1 MSNHEYYTGH
11 WDEILN
17 LLGSDAAAGLT
28 QAEVV
33 KRQQIYSNE
42 LQTVKKAG
50 PLSIFIKQF
59 TDTMVLVL
67 LAATTI
73 SGLIGN
79 MADALTI
86 MAIVII
92 NAILGFAQE
101 FRAERSLDA
110 LKKLAAPNALV
121 LREGKKSN
129 VPASQ
134 LVPGDIVFLEAGD
147 KIPADARLLESIAL
161 EMKSRKLLEQARQS
175 TQKSTRSRSERA
187 KPMMAD
193 PEGGMWHIRFAT
205 YPPETEVTIKEWIK
219 GHISGEA
226 YMSPEF
232 DIVDEGCRRRAFY
245 FRNAN
250 DLTAFVLEWKNKIQ
264 LR

>member
-1 MSNHEYYTGH
+1 MMSWLSKLFGKKHREISNEQITETLV
-11 WDEILN
+11 EILTTPPN
-17 LLGSDAAAGLT
+17 EQTLRDAGMP
-28 QAEVV
+28 E
-33 KRQQIYSNE
+33 
-42 LQTVKKAG
+42 
-50 PLSIFIKQF
+50 
-59 TDTMVLVL
+59 
-67 LAATTI
+67 
-73 SGLIGN
+73 
-79 MADALTI
+79 
-86 MAIVII
+86 
-92 NAILGFAQE
+92 
-101 FRAERSLDA
+101 
-110 LKKLAAPNALV
+110 
-121 LREGKKSN
+121 
-129 VPASQ
+129 
-134 LVPGDIVFLEAGD
+134 
-147 KIPADARLLESIAL
+147 ESIAL